1 VYRKSRPSIIARRKG
16 ASKQIKIGVSFS
28 LYRLCLVAYY
38 VAAISSAQAPTHV
51 GVLVSIFVSAMVTTG
66 NRRILETITI
76 LARIV
81 RQKPPITNVRD
92 HVELAITWNCN
103 SSVEAHLRT
112 LLNIFRRHRDDLPVG
127 RCPIR
132 AQRNHW
138 KEHWLSQQ
146 VAYTIQPRANVE
158 KDVKLSNVIGSEAA
172 RAAAAR
178 RPRFNPFRVSS
189 TTVGGPPKL
198 HPSSHVNRSLT
209 QPIPALP

>member
-1 VYRKSRPSIIARRKG
+1 VLSRVLCGGYFIRTGANPCWRAGLNLRIGDGNYWQPSKVRQPRF
-16 ASKQIKIGVSFS
+16 Q
-28 LYRLCLVAYY
+28 
-38 VAAISSAQAPTHV
+38 
-51 GVLVSIFVSAMVTTG
+51 
-66 NRRILETITI
+66 ILETITI